1 MNTKNN
7 ILKLNGVIVADKDYR
22 EYDKLLTILTQD
34 KGKVS
39 VYAFNV
45 RKSNSKNIG
54 KISLFT
60 FGTFEVRENQDS
72 LYLEN
77 VILKEEFYDLTKD
90 YENVCYASYFIEL
103 ASYVAFENLECDEII
118 DLLYFAFKALTKGIV
133 DKKLVRRVF
142 ELKMIKYQGEYKDSS
157 ELPENNDT
165 LKHTWDF
172 VIMSLP
178 QKLFSFKLSEE
189 VFEEFDSEVDI
200 EMKNKIGKK
209 FKSLDLID
217 GL

>member
-7 ILKLNGVIVADKDYR
+7 ILKMNGVIVADKDYR

-34 KGKVS
+34 KGKVN

-118 DLLYFAFKALTKGIV
+118 DLLYFAFKALTKGIM

-142 ELKMIKYQGEYKDSS
+142 ELKLIKYQGEYKDSS